1 MGSKKIGIWTLAIF
15 LMVLMM
21 QSAMVQAGTYKR
33 VHKNAIVLAM
43 FGTSVEPALKSLINI
58 QNKMM
63 HRFPKTPVR
72 LAFTSNIIRKIWQ
85 KRAGDP
91 AYIAAHP
98 DIPADILQVRG
109 PLATMANLQDMG
121 YDTLV
126 VQPTHIAPGEEF
138 LDLSNYVKALAGIET
153 IKKKYKPFNKV
164 VIGRPALGTF
174 GPVHPYAEDIEAAV
188 HVLAGDAELARQQG
202 AALVYMGHGNE
213 HFSSGGTYLEFAEG
227 MRKLYPDVPTYIGCV
242 EGFPSLNDVVAE
254 LKKDGAKKVVL
265 KPLMV
270 VAGDHAMND
279 MAGDEAESWKSILK
293 SNGFLVTTVK
303 KGLGENDA
311 FADIFIEHAADAA
324 RDAGIELQ

>member
-1 MGSKKIGIWTLAIF
+1 MSNKKIGHWVLGIF

-21 QSAMVQAGTYKR
+21 QPAMVQARSYKR

-63 HRFPKTPVR
+63 QRFPETPVR

-91 AYIAAHP
+91 AYIAAHS
-98 DIPADILQVRG
+98 DIPVDILHIRG
-109 PLATMANLQDMG
+109 PLATIADLQDMG

-138 LDLSNYVKALAGIET
+138 LDLTNYVKALDGIET

-174 GPVHPYAEDIEAAV
+174 GPVHPYPEDIEEAAR
-188 HVLAGDAELARQQG
+188 VLAGDAELARKQG
-202 AALVYMGHGNE
+202 AALVYMGHGNDN
-213 HFSSGGTYLEFAEG
+213 FPSGGTYLEFAER
-227 MRKLYPDVPTYIGCV
+227 MRQLYPDVLTVIGCV
-242 EGFPSLNDVVAE
+242 EGLSALDDVV
-254 LKKDGAKKVVL
+254 
-265 KPLMV
+265 
-270 VAGDHAMND
+270 
-279 MAGDEAESWKSILK
+279 
-293 SNGFLVTTVK
+293 
-303 KGLGENDA
+303 
-311 FADIFIEHAADAA
+311 
-324 RDAGIELQ
+324 